1 MLATPFNE
9 FSVLIL
15 NLNPLESTSEVIP
28 SSFDLDLF
36 ISSLVS
42 NKGIISLAL
51 LKSTV
56 PELVASFSD
65 FPNALS
71 IKVIAPAASVI
82 VLTPSNVRRETASVF
97 PIGGGKTLLTFSG
110 NFIFFLKATLAL
122 ELPTHLQCHASSDT
136 P

>member
-42 NKGIISLAL
+42 SRGIISLAL
-51 LKSTV
+51 LSSTV
-56 PELVASFSD
+56 PVLDALSSD

-71 IKVIAPAASVI
+71 IKVIAPPASVI
-82 VLTPSNVRRETASVF
+82 VLTTSNVRRETASVF

-110 NFIFFLKATLAL
+110 NFIFFLKAILAL
-122 ELPTHLQCHASSDT
+122 SFPIHLQCHISS
-136 P
+136 

>member
-1 MLATPFNE
+1 MATPFNE

-51 LKSTV
+51 LRSTV

-71 IKVIAPAASVI
+71 IKVIAVPASVI
-82 VLTPSNVRRETASVF
+82 AFTPSNVSRETASVF
-97 PIGGGKTLLTFSG
+97 PTGGGKTPLTFSG

-122 ELPTHLQCHASSDT
+122 ELPTHLQCHASSET